1 MLQTANTLYKLSS
14 IYKHVSHNNITQQF
28 LVTVYYTRQNYLKRD
43 IRETRFSSI
52 ENFMKFVC
60 CKFVRFMQI
69 NGEKEG
75 SLVPKK
81 NIEHFLSIP
90 KSVPA

>member
-1 MLQTANTLYKLSS
+1 M
-14 IYKHVSHNNITQQF
+14 HVSHNSITQQF
-28 LVTVYYTRQNYLKRD
+28 LVTVYYT
-43 IRETRFSSI
+43 SI

-60 CKFVRFMQI
+60 CKFIRFYA
-69 NGEKEG
+69 NKWEKEG